1 VKIKR
6 TPEDFEVEELTRF
19 APSRGPFALYS
30 LTKRSLGTPEAIDAV
45 ARRWNLPRE
54 SISFGGL
61 KDRHAKT
68 IQWITIRGGLQRGL
82 KQTNLEL
89 KYFGQAPRPF
99 GPKDIEGN
107 RFRIVLRDFSR
118 EGEKRAREALAELA
132 KNPLPN
138 YFDDQRFGSLGPS
151 GEFVARAW
159 CEQKY
164 ERAVWLALAEENEH
178 DRPEDRSEKKILRDE
193 WGNWAGCK
201 AKLCRSHRRSIV
213 TFLADR
219 PGDFKGALARINA
232 DLRGLY
238 LSSFQSFLW
247 NRVLA
252 GMIREKCRDS
262 FPVDLKS
269 GRVPFFRTLDDAARK
284 ALSGVIPLPSA
295 RARIADEAMRGRVE
309 ASLKEIGLD
318 LKTLRIRHPRENF
331 FSRGERAATFR
342 PAGLAG
348 EWGADELY
356 PGRSKLRLCF
366 DLPRGSY
373 ATLIVKRLSED
384 SGVSEGPVES
394 YHYEE
399 P

>member
-1 VKIKR
+1 MKIKR
-6 TPEDFEVEELTRF
+6 RPEDFEVEELARF
-19 APSRGPFALYS
+19 EPTGGPFAVYS
-30 LTKRSLGTPEAIDAV
+30 LTKRSLGTPEALDAV
-45 ARRWNLPRE
+45 ARRWNLSRE

-61 KDRHAKT
+61 KDRHALT
-68 IQWITIRGGLQRGL
+68 TQRITIRGGLRRGL

-89 KYFGQAPRPF
+89 KYLGQAGRPF

-118 EGEKRAREALAELA
+118 DGEKRAKQALDELSRD
-132 KNPLPN
+132 PLPN
-138 YFDDQRFGSLGPS
+138 YFDDQRFGSLGAS
-151 GEFVARAW
+151 GEFVGRAW

-178 DRPEDRSEKKILRDE
+178 DRPEDRAEKKILREKWGE
-193 WGNWAGCK
+193 WPACK
-201 AKLCRSHRRSIV
+201 AALGRSHRRSIV

-238 LSSFQSFLW
+238 LSAFQSFLW
-247 NRVLA
+247 NRLLA
-252 GMIREKCRDS
+252 SLIRDS
-262 FPVDLKS
+262 CPTTFEVELKS
-269 GRVPFFRTLDDAARK
+269 GTVPFFRGLTDPTRASLEK
-284 ALSGVIPLPSA
+284 TVIPLPSA
-295 RARIADEAMRGRVE
+295 RAKIADESLRSRIE

-318 LKTLRIRHPRENF
+318 LKSLKIKHPRENF

-348 EWGADELY
+348 EWGADDLY
-356 PGRSKLRLCF
+356 PGKSKLVLKF

-373 ATLIVKRLSED
+373 ATILVKRLT
-384 SGVSEGPVES
+384 EGLP
-394 YHYEE
+394 
-399 P
+399 